1 MSKNRV
7 VYSRGES
14 PAPAPTDLPS
24 GRLVYLTE
32 QQIESLLLIAD
43 RIEQFQHRNDA
54 AMLRNLVQESE

>member
-7 VYSRGES
+7 
-14 PAPAPTDLPS
+14 
-24 GRLVYLTE
+24 VYLTE

-54 AMLRNLVQESE
+54 AMIRALVEESE